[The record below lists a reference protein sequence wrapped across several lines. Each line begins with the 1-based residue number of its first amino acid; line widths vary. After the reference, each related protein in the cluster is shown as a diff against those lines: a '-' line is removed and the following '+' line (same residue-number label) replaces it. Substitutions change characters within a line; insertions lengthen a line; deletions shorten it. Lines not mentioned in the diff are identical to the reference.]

1 MYIFPAVVKDEELIE
16 VTTRGSVTK
25 PAGDVST
32 RRPTGSGEVDQ
43 EGQEEGSGFVGAYI
57 ISLTVGSMCW
67 FYGTLIKYQLLHDT

>member
-1 MYIFPAVVKDEELIE
+1 MEQEPDCDVSCIFSLVKDEELIE

-32 RRPTGSGEVDQ
+32 RQPTGSGEVDQ

-57 ISLTVGSMCW
+57 
-67 FYGTLIKYQLLHDT
+67 YHLLLVQCTSFMVH